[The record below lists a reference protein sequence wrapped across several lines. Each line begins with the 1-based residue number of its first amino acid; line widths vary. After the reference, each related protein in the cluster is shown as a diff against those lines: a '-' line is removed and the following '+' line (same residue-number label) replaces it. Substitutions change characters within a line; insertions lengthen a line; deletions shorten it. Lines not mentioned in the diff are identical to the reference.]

1 MSNAELTEEPQAD
14 ARRLAA
20 ILDAWKAENRR
31 DHTQTRLARLC
42 GWMQTTVSQYK
53 HGVIP
58 LNLEAA
64 LRFCRHLSDSGFR
77 VAVADISPTLA
88 RQLPAYPGERLGAI
102 QVDEAPSTP
111 PWSTLHSGVP
121 LISFDKASDRDAHLN
136 NNPEDWIPSPG
147 GHGPR
152 AFFLRV
158 EGDSMENPGGPHSF
172 REGELILVDPD
183 RRARHR
189 DFVVAVVDGGRATFK
204 QLIDA
209 DGERYLKAINPG
221 WHRPRIDLPPG
232 DRGIIDVAVKK
243 IVDIA

>member
-1 MSNAELTEEPQAD
+1 MSNADLTEERQAD

-31 DHTQTRLARLC
+31 GHTQTRLARLC
-42 GWMQTTVSQYK
+42 GWTQTTVSQYK

-58 LNLEAA
+58 LNRQSQRPRRPPEQQ
-64 LRFCRHLSDSGFR
+64 SGGLDTF
-77 VAVADISPTLA
+77 
-88 RQLPAYPGERLGAI
+88 
-102 QVDEAPSTP
+102 
-111 PWSTLHSGVP
+111 
-121 LISFDKASDRDAHLN
+121 
-136 NNPEDWIPSPG
+136 PG

-183 RRARHR
+183 GRARHR